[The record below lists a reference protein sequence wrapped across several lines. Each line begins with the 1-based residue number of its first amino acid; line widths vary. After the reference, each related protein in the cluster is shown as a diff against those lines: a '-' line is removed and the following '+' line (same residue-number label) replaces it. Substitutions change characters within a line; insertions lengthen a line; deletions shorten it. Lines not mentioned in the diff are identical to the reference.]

1 MSDFDPFGFIRSI
14 SALAHVL
21 LMALIPVGA
30 ILTAQSSLETILLGT
45 NRAIGDASGSKA
57 YRAGVGVVLVTSLLT
72 VWTTV
77 VRDDGNGIGFFM
89 VIMAS
94 LVGGFA
100 AWFRPDGLART
111 MLGVAIMQATVGALI
126 ATAPVTA
133 NTPDGPFRALL
144 LCGVFALLWLLS
156 AAFFRAAAK
165 GERI

>member
-1 MSDFDPFGFIRSI
+1 MGSDG
-14 SALAHVL
+14 LAGHD
-21 LMALIPVGA
+21 
-30 ILTAQSSLETILLGT
+30 
-45 NRAIGDASGSKA
+45 RGSRA
-57 YRAGVGVVLVTSLLT
+57 YRAGVGIGGVTSLLT
-72 VWTTV
+72 VWTTI
-77 VRDDGNGIGFFM
+77 VRDDGNGMGFFM

-100 AWFRPDGLART
+100 AWFRPAGLART

-133 NTPDGPFRALL
+133 NTPGGPFRALL